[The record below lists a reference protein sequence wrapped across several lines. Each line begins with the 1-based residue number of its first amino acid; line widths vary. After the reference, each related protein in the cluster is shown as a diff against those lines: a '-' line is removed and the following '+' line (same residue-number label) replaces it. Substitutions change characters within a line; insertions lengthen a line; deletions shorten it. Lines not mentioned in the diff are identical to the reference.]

1 MHQGVRDLL
10 AWTRANRDNPAVR
23 LHPPA
28 RSSELTAL
36 ERELGQPLPTD
47 LRIVLGYFNGG
58 RLPIAEL
65 LPAGIGPGTIGGALK
80 SYAQHVGR
88 DFLDRELLLP
98 FARTDE
104 DSLLAFDRAA
114 GPLADTWP
122 IVDYHPGTRTHRLVY
137 RTFDGFCRHALSEWT
152 SEDFG
157 GPFSLDLYLRKA
169 ERHLEAEGDVAA
181 AHAALAHAERRAGL
195 VAKAIRSYLRAGALI
210 PSEDWCDYEA
220 LKLAALTNDAE
231 AGIQAASRLAQ
242 PCPRERWARREAE
255 PGRVAEAM
263 GILARRSG
271 KEGAFLSLLKRL
283 RLSAYEELPIVDGII
298 ASLRI
303 GGPIETRPI
312 SPAPVVEP
320 STDRN
325 VYAQRLTDAYVSG
338 ALRDENMLFDPGL
351 APLRDAGWFGELHK
365 IRREF

>member
-10 AWTRANRDNPAVR
+10 AWTRAHRDDPAVR

-28 RSSELTAL
+28 RSSELTEL

-80 SYAQHVGR
+80 SYAHHIGR

-114 GPLADTWP
+114 GPIADTWP
-122 IVDYHPGTRTHRLVY
+122 IVDYHPSTRTHRLVY
-137 RTFDGFCRHALSEWT
+137 RTFDGFCRHALAEWT

-157 GPFSLDLYLRKA
+157 EPFSLDLYLRKA
-169 ERHLEAEGDVAA
+169 QRHLEAEGDVAA

-195 VAKAIRSYLRAGALI
+195 VEKAIRSYLRAGSLT
-210 PSEDWCDYEA
+210 PSEYWCDYEA
-220 LKLAALTNDAE
+220 LKLAVLTNDAE
-231 AGIQAASRLAQ
+231 AGIQAATRLAQ
-242 PCPRERWARREAE
+242 PCPPERWERREAE

-271 KEGAFLSLLKRL
+271 KEQPILALLMRL
-283 RLSAYEELPIVDGII
+283 RGSAYGDLAIVDQVI
-298 ASLRI
+298 ASLRA
-303 GGPIETRPI
+303 GEPIKTRPI
-312 SPAPVVEP
+312 ASTPVVEP

-325 VYAQRLTDAYVSG
+325 IYAQRLTDAYVAG
-338 ALRDENMLFDPGL
+338 TLRDENMLFDPGL